1 MKQKLK
7 MHLLSTY
14 CILPNLEPRS
24 NLLYSYLYQPYSN
37 LHKNDAI
44 WVFSSG
50 CLMLITFLF
59 RHSFFIHFYFY
70 FLQINVSHNFSI
82 EKAKNLLGFQP
93 KRITHEDWND
103 ILKTLTISKK

>member
-1 MKQKLK
+1 MQFGFS
-7 MHLLSTY
+7 LL
-14 CILPNLEPRS
+14 
-24 NLLYSYLYQPYSN
+24 
-37 LHKNDAI
+37 D
-44 WVFSSG
+44 V
-50 CLMLITFLF
+50 LMLITFLF
-59 RHSFFIHFYFY
+59 RHSFFIHFY

>member
-1 MKQKLK
+1 MQFEFS
-7 MHLLSTY
+7 LLDVNAY
-14 CILPNLEPRS
+14 YIFILS
-24 NLLYSYLYQPYSN
+24 FLLHP
-37 LHKNDAI
+37 
-44 WVFSSG
+44 
-50 CLMLITFLF
+50 FLF
-59 RHSFFIHFYFY
+59 L